1 MGKMQ
6 TYLYSLKT
14 FSFHFSSFAVA
25 NNTIKNKKKIKF
37 VGKTGI
43 SGDLVNITSSFALR
57 R

>member
-25 NNTIKNKKKIKF
+25 NNTIKNKKRKF

-57 R
+57 Q